1 MKMKKV
7 IIFDVDGVITDSG
20 QNKEDIIQ
28 AILQKHGLFDIPWV
42 ADIFWIW
49 LNRILLLDKIYKIH
63 EFDKQL
69 VLSEINRE
77 LAIQESQVSLIPD
90 TAEFIKNNYEKYD
103 FFTNTSLPKT
113 SLTTIVQ
120 KLNLSEYFMEF
131 LCYDTGCKK
140 ENIEYVMQV
149 YNISAENIVFIDDK
163 ISHINAV
170 KDTGV
175 NTLLFVDDGV
185 SLEEK
190 INNIF
195 T

>member
-1 MKMKKV
+1 MKKV

-28 AILQKHGLFDIPWV
+28 AILQKHGLFDLPWV
-42 ADIFWIW
+42 AEIFWIW
-49 LNRILLLDKIYKIH
+49 LNRVALLDKIFEIQ
-63 EFDKQL
+63 EFDRDL
-69 VLSEINRE
+69 VLSEINRD
-77 LAIQESQVSLIPD
+77 LAVQEAWVSLI
-90 TAEFIKNNYEKYD
+90 AETYDFIKKYYKD
-103 FFTNTSLPKT
+103 YDLFINTSLPKS
-113 SLTTIVQ
+113 SLTNIVQ
-120 KLNLSEYFMEF
+120 SLNLSEYFMEF

-163 ISHINAV
+163 MNHINAV

-190 INNIF
+190 LSHF
-195 T
+195 LK